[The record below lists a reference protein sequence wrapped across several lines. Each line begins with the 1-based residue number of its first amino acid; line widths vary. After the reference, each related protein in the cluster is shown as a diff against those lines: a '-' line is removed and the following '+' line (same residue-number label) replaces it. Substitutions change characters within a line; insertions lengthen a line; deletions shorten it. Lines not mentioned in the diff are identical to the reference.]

1 MSSTFRVIIAV
12 PSLGQWAAPF
22 GVALVNLMSTFTSR
36 GIPGYSSISARVLH
50 VQSSILPKNR
60 FDAVQRAR
68 EFKATHL
75 MFLDSDQTF
84 PPDTIHRLASHH
96 KLVVGANSVTKSI
109 PAHPVCRV
117 KSEEPHGAFLYT
129 DPDSTG
135 LVPCWRLATG
145 VLLINMS
152 VFDKI
157 GDGVWDMKYLPE
169 RNTYQGEDWSFCEAC
184 EAAGIPI
191 YIDHDVSKEVG
202 HIGLMNYTH
211 DLVGEIADGVQP

>member
-1 MSSTFRVIIAV
+1 MSSPFRVIIAV
-12 PSLGQWAAPF
+12 PSLGQWAASF
-22 GVALVNLMSTFTSR
+22 GVSLVNLMSTFTSR

-50 VQSSILPKNR
+50 VQSSVLPKNR

-68 EFKATHL
+68 EFRATHL

-135 LVPCWRLATG
+135 VVPCWRIATG

-169 RNTYQGEDWSFCEAC
+169 RHTYQGEDWTFSEHCEN
-184 EAAGIPI
+184 AGIPLWV
-191 YIDHDVSKEVG
+191 DQDLSKEIG
-202 HIGLMNYTH
+202 HIGSLEFTH
-211 DLVGEIADGVQP
+211 DLVGSLGNGV